1 MHRPGEHYGTENIR
15 AEKELK
21 VLKPNIEGWE
31 ADFGKETMTKGKAY
45 LNMTW
50 SGDAVWAIEEA
61 GKVGVEL
68 GYEVPKKVKE
78 RGKTYFIGEN
88 ELFLKEKRKKCRK
101 NLVIS
106 NKSITFAL
114 AFET

>member
-31 ADFGKETMTKGKAY
+31 ADFGKETITKSKAY

-68 GYEVPKKVKE
+68 GYKVPKKVKV

-88 ELFLKEKRKKCRK
+88 EHFLKEKRKKCRK